1 MDAEAAGQGTDKVRF
16 SKSLSKGEKVST
28 AFRKEKIKEALD
40 ALGIPYDWD
49 TVPNIAVM
57 GSGGG
62 LRATIALC
70 GTLVELKNQNI
81 LDCIMY
87 LAGVSGSAWCMS
99 SICKTENW
107 TERLKELEKH
117 QRETLTES
125 QWNFETA
132 ANALMKATNDE
143 NYSLTDFWSY
153 FIVYQMLNEL
163 DESTLPEQRRSSENG
178 KNPYPIYAALNNMSY
193 KGNLP
198 GTWFEFTP
206 HEVGIPDLGAYID
219 TKYFGSVFENGQMI
233 EEKEEK
239 NISYLQGIWG
249 SAFGSKKDLK
259 KQLYG
264 VFHLYHRLRSVVM
277 KTSACISQWKWGTT
291 NNFLYKCCGE
301 EVYNLSSER
310 TLSLIDPGMDINTA
324 YPLILRPERNV
335 KLILSFD
342 FSSGNPFETV
352 EKAADHCAKC
362 GIKFPKIDGIK
373 PEDKKNPSGCYIFR
387 GRDAPTVM
395 HFPLFNKDN
404 CLDKTEVYRIQF
416 GTLKMKYTNGEIE
429 KLLTAAKKNV
439 VNAQQKIWEEI
450 GRAAAASP

>member
-1 MDAEAAGQGTDKVRF
+1 MDADAAGQGTDKVRF

-40 ALGIPYDWD
+40 ALGIPYDWG

-87 LAGVSGSAWCMS
+87 LTGVSGSTWCMS

-153 FIVYQMLNEL
+153 FIVYQLLNEF

-178 KNPYPIYAALNNMSY
+178 KNPYPIYAALNIKSY
-193 KGNLP
+193 EENLP

-239 NISYLQGIWG
+239 NISYLQ
-249 SAFGSKKDLK
+249 D
-259 KQLYG
+259 Y
-264 VFHLYHRLRSVVM
+264 LRSFQVRM
-277 KTSACISQWKWGTT
+277 AAYSG
-291 NNFLYKCCGE
+291 GE
-301 EVYNLSSER
+301 EVDNLSSER
-310 TLSLIDPGMDINTA
+310 TLSLIDPGMDINIA

-352 EKAADHCAKC
+352 EKAADHCAKH
-362 GIKFPKIDGIK
+362 GIRFPKIDGIK

-395 HFPLFNKDN
+395 HFPLFNKEN
-404 CLDKTEVYRIQF
+404 CLDKIEEYRIQF
-416 GTLKMKYTNGEIE
+416 VTLKMKYTNGEIE
-429 KLLTAAKKNV
+429 KLLAAAKKNV

-450 GRAAAASP
+450 GRAVAPSP